1 METLQVFLILLIGVF
16 GIIFLKSTIYTIRPF
31 QKGVVE
37 RFGKFHN
44 IKEPGLRLIF
54 PFIDILKKVDMR
66 EQVIDV
72 PPQEV
77 ITKDNVGVT
86 VDAVIYFKITD
97 PFKVMYNIQNFQYA
111 ALKLAQTNLRNEVGN
126 MDLDQTLTSRE
137 KINTQLRLILDE
149 ATDTW
154 GVKVTRVEIQRI
166 EPPQDI
172 TTAMSRQMKAERD
185 KRAIIL
191 ESEGVKQAAILK
203 AEGEKQSQ
211 ILKAEGIKQSKIL
224 VALGE
229 SEAVQTVYGAI
240 HKGNPTKD
248 LIAIKYLE
256 ALEKIANGSSTKV
269 FLPLETSGILGS
281 ISGIK
286 EIFEKD
292 KKTEPKE

>member
-1 METLQVFLILLIGVF
+1 MQVFLILLIGVF